1 MPAGYG
7 AALVRR
13 KQYFTQR
20 ETSHANWLYSKPI
33 HVQAWRLALM
43 ALVAFAGLIRHAAG
57 QTQYT
62 IIPRDTSSFRQF
74 YPEWLYLVST
84 PRFPIL
90 ASFLV
95 RIGQS
100 QIPDRGTGSS
110 GDEEAVPM
118 HAPWSL
124 GRLWSVLQYSVLL
137 VEDDA
142 VVQLRHIVGWI
153 IGPIDVAPLSD

>member
-1 MPAGYG
+1 MR
-7 AALVRR
+7 LVRLNIQLTKCSPR
-13 KQYFTQR
+13 KNY
-20 ETSHANWLYSKPI
+20 
-33 HVQAWRLALM
+33 
-43 ALVAFAGLIRHAAG
+43 
-57 QTQYT
+57 
-62 IIPRDTSSFRQF
+62 SSF
-74 YPEWLYLVST
+74 LYFPRILVVCQ
-84 PRFPIL
+84 FPIL

-95 RIGQS
+95 RIEPFH
-100 QIPDRGTGSS
+100 IPDRRAGPS
-110 GDEEAVPM
+110 GDVDAVLM